1 MSEVFKMKILYDAT
15 IAEIGADVPMIIE
28 ENMLIFFDHKAPK
41 ELHDIAVV
49 HKDGSLTDEIGA
61 GDKLVLGSSE
71 FSILFVGDAANS
83 TLREMGHFTVNFS
96 GDLTET
102 LPGSIYVNASS
113 VPDVTPG
120 MPLRFLR
127 D

>member
-1 MSEVFKMKILYDAT
+1 MKLLYEAT
-15 IAEIGADVPMIIE
+15 IEEIGADVPMIVE
-28 ENMLIFFDHKAPK
+28 ENMLIFFDHHAPK

-49 HKDGSLTDEIGA
+49 HKNGSLIGEIGA

-71 FSILFVGDAANS
+71 FAILFVGDAANS

-96 GDLTET
+96 GHLTDT
-102 LPGSIYVNASS
+102 LPGSMYVDARS
-113 VPDVTPG
+113 VPEVTPG
-120 MPLRFLR
+120 MMLRFFR